1 MSRLPVL
8 AVLLLVLGVG
18 PAVAQ
23 TTPPGQGTAP
33 APVTASPLPADTKIA
48 FVNLN
53 LVFSESALGKDG
65 QERRRALNEKLVAG
79 LSAREQAIQGLRDKI
94 AKQQGVI
101 EASVLRGWSHEL
113 QRLEREAQFAQ
124 QEAQIQLNQL
134 WEDVLATFEERLVP
148 VVDALRIEKG
158 LHAIFAAQNENS
170 GVSLL
175 SADRGLDLSAEVVK
189 RLNEKSGP
197 DSLDEA

>member
-1 MSRLPVL
+1 MARLPVL

-18 PAVAQ
+18 PAMAQ
-23 TTPPGQGTAP
+23 TTPPGQATPP
-33 APVTASPLPADTKIA
+33 APVTAAPLPADTKIA

-53 LVFSESALGKDG
+53 IVFSESTLGKDG
-65 QERRRALNEKLVAG
+65 QARRQALNEKLVAG

-148 VVDALRIEKG
+148 IVDTLRVEKG
-158 LHAIFAAQNENS
+158 LYAIFGLQNETS
-170 GVSLL
+170 GLSLL
-175 SADRGLDLSAEVVK
+175 SIDRGLDVSAEVVK
-189 RLNEKSGP
+189 RLNAK
-197 DSLDEA
+197 